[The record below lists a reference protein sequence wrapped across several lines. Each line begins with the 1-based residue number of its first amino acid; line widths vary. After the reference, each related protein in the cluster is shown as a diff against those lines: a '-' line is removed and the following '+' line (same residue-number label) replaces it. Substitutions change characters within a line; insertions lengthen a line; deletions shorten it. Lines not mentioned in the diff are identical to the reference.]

1 MFYFQLMLSA
11 PANFSDK
18 VKEQLMDLF
27 VGKLQ
32 VRGVNIVNQSLLALY
47 SYNSMSGVVVDIG
60 DRVDILPVTDGE

>member
-1 MFYFQLMLSA
+1 
-11 PANFSDK
+11 
-18 VKEQLMDLF
+18 MDLF